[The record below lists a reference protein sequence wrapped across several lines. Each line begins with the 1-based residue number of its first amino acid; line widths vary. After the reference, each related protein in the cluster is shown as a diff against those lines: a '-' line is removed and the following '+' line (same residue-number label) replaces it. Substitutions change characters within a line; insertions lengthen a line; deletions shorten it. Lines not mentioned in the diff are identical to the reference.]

1 MTMKKP
7 RSDRDLA
14 DDIVRKLSEDTPE
27 NAAMEVQSLLQRAR
41 DAGGGALRADYL
53 AKAQRVLARLDPAQ
67 DQKLVQNLHA
77 QMLALQGR
85 RGDTKVAHVTPG
97 EIVIP

>member
-1 MTMKKP
+1 MT
-7 RSDRDLA
+7 
-14 DDIVRKLSEDTPE
+14 
-27 NAAMEVQSLLQRAR
+27 AALINVQ
-41 DAGGGALRADYL
+41 
-53 AKAQRVLARLDPAQ
+53 
-67 DQKLVQNLHA
+67 LHA